1 MGSPTRPLP
10 SYLYLL
16 CGTSPGLD
24 RPHSS
29 SITNDTDGKQVE
41 WAKYDLYCVGLILVR
56 VLFPPL
62 WCGEFF
68 DEFAGRIRHAFTAG
82 ETELLMPIEAGS
94 LILCVLPDT
103 YHEANYDLD
112 FWLKRLI
119 MADDE
124 LAKQMRTQSEMDGQY
139 VELAKESC
147 ALHPGHTLITPPPHP
162 LYPVNWLC
170 CARFN
175 SQPGVKHKLKTVI
188 SEGARLNMCSI
199 QEGLEVLNLK
209 GRGICWD
216 TLRYSNLEMSQSLID
231 SLWPSICAFHK
242 S

>member
-1 MGSPTRPLP
+1 
-10 SYLYLL
+10 
-16 CGTSPGLD
+16 
-24 RPHSS
+24 
-29 SITNDTDGKQVE
+29 
-41 WAKYDLYCVGLILVR
+41 
-56 VLFPPL
+56 
-62 WCGEFF
+62 
-68 DEFAGRIRHAFTAG
+68 
-82 ETELLMPIEAGS
+82 
-94 LILCVLPDT
+94 
-103 YHEANYDLD
+103 
-112 FWLKRLI
+112 

-147 ALHPGHTLITPPPHP
+147 ALHPGHTPIHTPCLFH
-162 LYPVNWLC
+162 PVNWPC
-170 CARFN
+170 CPQFN
-175 SQPGVKHKLKTVI
+175 PQPGVKHKLKTVKHELKTVFA
-188 SEGARLNMCSI
+188 EGARLNMCSI